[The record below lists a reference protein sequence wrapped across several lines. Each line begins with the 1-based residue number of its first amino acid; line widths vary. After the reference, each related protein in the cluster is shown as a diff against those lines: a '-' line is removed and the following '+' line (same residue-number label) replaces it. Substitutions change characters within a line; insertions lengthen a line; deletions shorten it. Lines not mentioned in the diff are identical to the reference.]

1 MVAIG
6 VKIEQNAKNLGKCP
20 NSDVRSHVAES
31 QEIFMSRDPKKARFI
46 EYDLSFEPSTNQNGP
61 VLWAVALA
69 SEIRKSVTHT
79 DTQTDRHLDSKH
91 STAHLLRSWEQTHR
105 QTDIWILNRAKAC

>member
-46 EYDLSFEPSTNQNGP
+46 EYDLSVEPSTSQNGP
-61 VLWAVALA
+61 VVWAVAL
-69 SEIRKSVTHT
+69 SGEIRKSVTHL
-79 DTQTDRHLDSKH
+79 DIWTDRE
-91 STAHLLRSWEQTHR
+91 LRHASS
-105 QTDIWILNRAKAC
+105 KAC